1 MALGKRLINTGAAV
15 AVCNTESVQAFGADS
30 AFSSNVAL
38 YQLDGDGGVPN
49 NVPDTTTNYDGTAS
63 NVTYATGQFGNAAVF
78 NGSNSYI
85 ALGTNTPLN
94 NFNGEQTISAWIY
107 PTTAIQQSIIGYR
120 DDSTLKWNYFRM
132 NSDRTLSFLL
142 RDSSSIS
149 SATTVGL
156 INLNAWNHVCV
167 TIDSSNI
174 NFYINGGT
182 AEAFSNSVG
191 SFTSSEPTDI
201 GRRGSYSDQYF
212 NGSIDQIR
220 IYDAALTSDQVAD
233 LYNEKPEVDTSN
245 FKAVLYEGTG
255 ATQYISNVGMD
266 LETDGGLVWI
276 KNRYSTQSHRF
287 YDSVRGANLQI
298 SSNQTASEG
307 NSGGLTSFDSN
318 GFSLDNWASV
328 NTNGNTYVS
337 WVWKGGGDAVNIA
350 VNSITAS
357 TPSIASD
364 VSANTDAG
372 FSIVKYTGDGGTATL
387 GHGLSQQVE
396 MVITKSTESTS
407 QWMIYHKD
415 LTGNTSGDNPYNLYF
430 ATNNE
435 LDLTAFGTYDSFTDS
450 VFPVSRQS
458 ASTAHNNNLNI
469 DYIAYCF
476 HSVSGYSKI
485 GSYEGNTTTLPSIT
499 LGFKPS
505 FVMVKNVDGSD
516 NWHRWYMFDDKRQST
531 NSRNLAANV
540 NSTEPVNND
549 AKINFEANGFSIANS
564 SNYLAI
570 NDNGDTY
577 IYMAFK

>member
-1 MALGKRLINTGAAV
+1 
-15 AVCNTESVQAFGADS
+15 
-30 AFSSNVAL
+30 
-38 YQLDGDGGVPN
+38 
-49 NVPDTTTNYDGTAS
+49 
-63 NVTYATGQFGNAAVF
+63 
-78 NGSNSYI
+78 
-85 ALGTNTPLN
+85 
-94 NFNGEQTISAWIY
+94 
-107 PTTAIQQSIIGYR
+107 
-120 DDSTLKWNYFRM
+120 
-132 NSDRTLSFLL
+132 
-142 RDSSSIS
+142 
-149 SATTVGL
+149 
-156 INLNAWNHVCV
+156 
-167 TIDSSNI
+167 
-174 NFYINGGT
+174 
-182 AEAFSNSVG
+182 
-191 SFTSSEPTDI
+191 
-201 GRRGSYSDQYF
+201 
-212 NGSIDQIR
+212 
-220 IYDAALTSDQVAD
+220 
-233 LYNEKPEVDTSN
+233 
-245 FKAVLYEGTG
+245 
-255 ATQYISNVGMD
+255 
-266 LETDGGLVWI
+266 
-276 KNRYSTQSHRF
+276 
-287 YDSVRGANLQI
+287 
-298 SSNQTASEG
+298 
-307 NSGGLTSFDSN
+307 
-318 GFSLDNWASV
+318 
-328 NTNGNTYVS
+328 
-337 WVWKGGGDAVNIA
+337 
-350 VNSITAS
+350 
-357 TPSIASD
+357 
-364 VSANTDAG
+364 
-372 FSIVKYTGDGGTATL
+372 
-387 GHGLSQQVE
+387 